1 MKKKSLLLA
10 SLFLGMF
17 VIKGVSFASKEKPVI
32 AGIYKAGDQIWF
44 IDEGKASEKV
54 VKELGGEKFIYIDA
68 KMNPD
73 TYLTA
78 VDNVIAQ
85 KVDGVLVCVPDQFLS
100 GVTVEKLKDANIP
113 VVAVDDPLIGEDGKK
128 LAPWVGIDAY
138 NIGYSVGEWLAN
150 YAKENKLEK
159 DPNVGVLILTMDT
172 VSSVVPRTEGEEAA
186 FKKILPDFPKNRI
199 FKADYNGETDKGF
212 NAASAIFTANPQ
224 ITKWLIMGG
233 NEEGV
238 IGGVRALEQFGLDKD
253 SAAIAM
259 GAYLAIGEFEKD
271 HSALKAAP
279 FFSSIAIGGESAKML
294 MEHIQKDT
302 PMKESTAVKAEIVT
316 KDNYKKIMN
325 LK

>member
-1 MKKKSLLLA
+1 
-10 SLFLGMF
+10 
-17 VIKGVSFASKEKPVI
+17 
-32 AGIYKAGDQIWF
+32 
-44 IDEGKASEKV
+44 
-54 VKELGGEKFIYIDA
+54 
-68 KMNPD
+68 
-73 TYLTA
+73 
-78 VDNVIAQ
+78 
-85 KVDGVLVCVPDQFLS
+85 
-100 GVTVEKLKDANIP
+100 
-113 VVAVDDPLIGEDGKK
+113 
-128 LAPWVGIDAY
+128 
-138 NIGYSVGEWLAN
+138 
-150 YAKENKLEK
+150 
-159 DPNVGVLILTMDT
+159 MDT

-325 LK
+325 LKLE